1 MKPVKRRHQLYQPS
15 IKRNQKIK
23 NKSLK
28 PVNRGINCANV
39 QILNI
44 QRQEFQAVDY
54 CFGKRAVTSSMVG
67 SCTSEIIFIVF
78 LSPISHINGDI
89 AAAAYLW
96 WIKERAIYR
105 IPYSWSSITYG
116 GPTLILEIVKDRKEK
131 QFVLEFVLVEKIVLR
146 WGGETEQYL
155 LLKSLKQFAK
165 NIFSFFYVRI
175 FVFFSLFNLFD
186 WFA

>member
-1 MKPVKRRHQLYQPS
+1 MSGETWLISLAGGIKEVGTYAAIVETSQEEAS
-15 IKRNQKIK
+15 IVPTFKSSIFNDK
-23 NKSLK
+23 NSRPLIIVLEKELWQAAWWAVVRLKSYL
-28 PVNRGINCANV
+28 
-39 QILNI
+39 L
-44 QRQEFQAVDY
+44 F
-54 CFGKRAVTSSMVG
+54 
-67 SCTSEIIFIVF
+67 F

>member
-1 MKPVKRRHQLYQPS
+1 MLIVFEFIKVEWRDLIDFFGRGELRKLELMQLSLKPVKRRHQLYQPS

-105 IPYSWSSITYG
+105 IPYS
-116 GPTLILEIVKDRKEK
+116 
-131 QFVLEFVLVEKIVLR
+131 
-146 WGGETEQYL
+146 
-155 LLKSLKQFAK
+155 
-165 NIFSFFYVRI
+165 
-175 FVFFSLFNLFD
+175 
-186 WFA
+186 